1 MPYFRVLF
9 SEPQH
14 LDHVVLDLLLSI
26 FGYHRNALGYL
37 FLLKWAVEI

>member
-26 FGYHRNALGYL
+26 FGYHRNAVGHLC
-37 FLLKWAVEI
+37 LLKWAVEI